1 MEKTPKINAEG
12 EVQMGLISQ
21 TAEPSSATGVSS
33 SIYKY
38 SAHLEEKKNQHIN
51 TLMDYFFCMEMLL
64 QCNFPSVFK
73 MTAYI
78 SFF

>member
-38 SAHLEEKKNQHIN
+38 SAHLEEKKTHQ
-51 TLMDYFFCMEMLL
+51 YFDGL
-64 QCNFPSVFK
+64 
-73 MTAYI
+73 
-78 SFF
+78 FFLYGNATSM